1 MSQYDTQTI
10 GHSPDLRGE
19 RPQHSP
25 RKWWRAR
32 TADPARRLIA
42 LNRTIATY
50 PDHVSGYVLR
60 GELYVTQGCYAQAMA
75 DFQAALRIAERQLYT
90 ERWGVIEQVMRDRAS
105 IGLRRAQQA
114 EKQNRRPAP

>member
-1 MSQYDTQTI
+1 VSQHDTQNT
-10 GHSPDLRGE
+10 GDSPDSSGE
-19 RPQHSP
+19 SPQQSP
-25 RKWWRAR
+25 RRVWGAR

-60 GELYVTQGCYAQAMA
+60 GEFYFTQGFYAQAVA
-75 DFQAALRIAERQLYT
+75 DFQAALRIAERQLHT
-90 ERWGVIEQVMRDRAS
+90 ERWGVVEQVMRDRAS

-114 EKQNRRPAP
+114 EKQHQRPAP